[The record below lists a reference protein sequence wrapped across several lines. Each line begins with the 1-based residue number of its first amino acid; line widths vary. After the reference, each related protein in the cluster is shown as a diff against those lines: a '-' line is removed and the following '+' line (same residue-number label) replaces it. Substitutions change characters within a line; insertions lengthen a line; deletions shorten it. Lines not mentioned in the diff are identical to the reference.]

1 MKNSPTNSSSF
12 IPHSSW
18 KNRPALWLSMGL
30 LLVLALVVLG
40 LRVGSYATS
49 YGFILNAFQ
58 HYNPADPAQ
67 LVLVQLRLPRLL
79 LALLAGASLAVSGY
93 LLQTLVTNPL
103 ADPYL
108 LGTASG
114 ASLGAIASYV
124 LVPSLTVMGVY
135 LPPVAALAGAF
146 TATLLVVALGTRR
159 GRILPAP
166 LLLAGVAVGALAA
179 AIGSLLTFLASPEGS
194 LRSVVFWAFGSF
206 ERAGWDVLPYPAAVL
221 FISLFVLAFLQK
233 DLNLLLLGEERAAAL
248 GLPVVRL
255 RWLLVLLAAGLTGG
269 VVALCGPV
277 GFVGLL
283 VPHLTRGLLGTTGR
297 LNVLVCAVLGGG
309 FLLACDLL
317 ARLLYPPAGLPVG
330 LVTALFG
337 VPFFVY
343 LLRSKGLRDLG
354 S

>member
-1 MKNSPTNSSSF
+1 M
-12 IPHSSW
+12 
-18 KNRPALWLSMGL
+18 WLTGGL
-30 LLVLALVVLG
+30 LLLLALLVLG
-40 LRVGSYATS
+40 LRVGSYSTS
-49 YGFILNAFQ
+49 YSFIANTFW

-67 LVLVQLRLPRLL
+67 LALVQLRLPRLL
-79 LALLAGASLAVSGY
+79 LAVLAGSSLAVSGY

-114 ASLGAIASYV
+114 ASLGAILSFV
-124 LVPSLTVMGVY
+124 LVPSLTVAGVY
-135 LPPVAALAGAF
+135 LPPVAALLGAF
-146 TATLLVVALGTRR
+146 IATLLVVALGTKQ
-159 GRILPAP
+159 GKILPAP

-179 AIGSLLTFLASPEGS
+179 ALGSLLTFLAAPEGS

-206 ERAGWDVLPYPAAVL
+206 ERAGWDVLSYPAAVL
-221 FISLFVLAFLQK
+221 VISLVVLAFLQK

-248 GLPVVRL
+248 GLPVAQR

-283 VPHLTRGLLGTTGR
+283 APHLTRGLLGATGR
-297 LNVLVCAVLGGG
+297 YNALGCAVLGGT

-343 LLRSKGLRDLG
+343 LLRKTT
-354 S
+354 

>member
-1 MKNSPTNSSSF
+1 V
-12 IPHSSW
+12 
-18 KNRPALWLSMGL
+18 L
-30 LLVLALVVLG
+30 LLALLVLG
-40 LRVGSYATS
+40 LRVGSYTTS
-49 YGFILNAFQ
+49 YGFILHTLR
-58 HYNPADPAQ
+58 HYDPTDPAQ
-67 LVLVQLRLPRLL
+67 LALVQLRLPRLL
-79 LALLAGASLAVSGY
+79 LAVLAGASLAVSGY

-114 ASLGAIASYV
+114 ASLGAILTFV
-124 LVPSLTVMGVY
+124 LVPSLTVAGVY
-135 LPPVAALAGAF
+135 LPPVAALLGGLG
-146 TATLLVVALGTRR
+146 ATLLVVALGTKR

-179 AIGSLLTFLASPEGS
+179 ALGSLVTFLAAGQGS

-206 ERAGWDVLPYPAAVL
+206 ERAGWDVLPYPAAALGV
-221 FISLFVLAFLQK
+221 SLFVLAFLQK

-248 GLPVVRL
+248 GLPVAQR
-255 RWLLVLLAAGLTGG
+255 RWLLVGLAAALTGG

-297 LNVLVCAVLGGG
+297 LNLVGCALLGGS

-343 LLRSKGLRDLG
+343 LLRKTT
-354 S
+354 

>member
-1 MKNSPTNSSSF
+1 MPVR
-12 IPHSSW
+12 
-18 KNRPALWLSMGL
+18 RPIFWLTGGL
-30 LLVLALVVLG
+30 LLLLALVVLG
-40 LRVGSYATS
+40 LRVGSYSTS
-49 YGFILNAFQ
+49 YGFILNTLQ
-58 HYNPADPAQ
+58 HYDPADPAQ
-67 LVLVQLRLPRLL
+67 LALVQLRLPRLL
-79 LALLAGASLAVSGY
+79 LALLAGASLAMSGY

-124 LVPSLTVMGVY
+124 LVPSLTFMGVY

-146 TATLLVVALGTRR
+146 GATVLVVALGTRR
-159 GRILPAP
+159 GKILPAP

-179 AIGSLLTFLASPEGS
+179 ALGSLLTFMASPEGS
-194 LRSVVFWAFGSF
+194 LRSIVFWAFGSF
-206 ERAGWDVLPYPAAVL
+206 ERAGWSVLPYPAAAL
-221 FISLFVLAFLQK
+221 CISLVVLAFLQK

-248 GLPVVRL
+248 GLPVARR

-297 LNVLVCAVLGGG
+297 FNLLVCAVLGGC

-343 LLRSKGLRDLG
+343 LLRRNN
-354 S
+354 

>member
-1 MKNSPTNSSSF
+1 M
-12 IPHSSW
+12 
-18 KNRPALWLSMGL
+18 
-30 LLVLALVVLG
+30 LG
-40 LRVGSYATS
+40 LRVGSYTTS
-49 YGFILNAFQ
+49 YGFILNTFR
-58 HYNPADPAQ
+58 HYDPADPAQ
-67 LVLVQLRLPRLL
+67 LALVELRLPRLL

-93 LLQTLVTNPL
+93 LLQTLVTNSL

-124 LVPSLTVMGVY
+124 LVPSLTLAGVY

-146 TATLLVVALGTRR
+146 GATVLVVALGTRQ
-159 GRILPAP
+159 GKVLPAP
-166 LLLAGVAVGALAA
+166 LLLAGVAVGAVGALAA
-179 AIGSLLTFLASPEGS
+179 AVGSLLTFLAAPEGS

-206 ERAGWDVLPYPAAVL
+206 ERAGWSVLPWPAAVL
-221 FISLFVLAFLQK
+221 GSSLVVLAFLQK

-248 GLPVVRL
+248 GLPVAAR
-255 RWLLVLLAAGLTGG
+255 RWLLVGLAAALTGG

-297 LNVLVCAVLGGG
+297 YNLLGCAVLGGA

-317 ARLLYPPAGLPVG
+317 ARGLYPPAGLPVG

-343 LLRSKGLRDLG
+343 LLRRKGLGNLG

>member
-1 MKNSPTNSSSF
+1 LKTQ
-12 IPHSSW
+12 
-18 KNRPALWLSMGL
+18 RPLFWLITGL
-30 LLVLALVVLG
+30 LLTLVLLVLG
-40 LRVGSYATS
+40 LRVGSYSTPYS
-49 YGFILNAFQ
+49 FILNTFR
-58 HYNPADPAQ
+58 HYDTTDPAQ

-93 LLQTLVTNPL
+93 LLQTLVANPL

-114 ASLGAIASYV
+114 ASLGAIAAYV
-124 LVPSLTVMGVY
+124 LVPSLTVLGVY

-146 TATLLVVALGTRR
+146 GATLLVVALGTRR
-159 GRILPAP
+159 GRIMPAP

-179 AIGSLLTFLASPEGS
+179 AVGSLLTFLASPEGS

-206 ERAGWDVLPYPAAVL
+206 ERAGWSTLPYPAAAL
-221 FISLFVLAFLQK
+221 AISLFVLAFRQK

-248 GLPVVRL
+248 GLPVTRL
-255 RWLLVLLAAGLTGG
+255 RWLLVGLAAGLTGG

-297 LNVLVCAVLGGG
+297 ANLLFCAVLGGG

-343 LLRSKGLRDLG
+343 LLRKNN
-354 S
+354 

>member
-1 MKNSPTNSSSF
+1 M
-12 IPHSSW
+12 
-18 KNRPALWLSMGL
+18 AVGL
-30 LLVLALVVLG
+30 VLLLALVVLG

-49 YGFILNAFQ
+49 YSFILNTFL
-58 HYNPADPAQ
+58 HYDPSDPAQ
-67 LVLVQLRLPRLL
+67 LVLVQLRLPRII

-124 LVPSLTVMGVY
+124 LVPSLTVAGVY
-135 LPPVAALAGAF
+135 LPPVAALLGAF
-146 TATLLVVALGTRR
+146 GATLLVVALGTQK

-206 ERAGWDVLPYPAAVL
+206 ERAGWSVLPYPAVAL
-221 FISLFVLAFLQK
+221 GLSLFVLAFLQK
-233 DLNLLLLGEERAAAL
+233 DLNLMLLGEERAAAL
-248 GLPVVRL
+248 GLPVAQR

-297 LNVLVCAVLGGG
+297 YNLLGCALLGGC

-343 LLRSKGLRDLG
+343 LLRKKSF
-354 S
+354 

>member
-1 MKNSPTNSSSF
+1 MHLRNTL
-12 IPHSSW
+12 IW
-18 KNRPALWLSMGL
+18 ALLGLSLTL
-30 LLVLALVVLG
+30 LLVLG
-40 LRVGSYATS
+40 LRVGSYATN
-49 YGFILNAFQ
+49 YGFILNTFL
-58 HYNPADPAQ
+58 HYNPDDPAQ
-67 LVLVQLRLPRLL
+67 LVLLQLRLPRLL

-93 LLQTLVTNPL
+93 LLQTLVNNPL

-114 ASLGAIASYV
+114 ASLGAIAAYV
-124 LVPSLTVMGVY
+124 LVPSLTLAGLY
-135 LPPVAALAGAF
+135 LPPLAALLGAL
-146 TATLLVVALGTRR
+146 TATLLVVAIGTRH
-159 GRILPAP
+159 GRIMPAP
-166 LLLAGVAVGALAA
+166 LLLAGVAVGALATA
-179 AIGSLLTFLASPEGS
+179 LGSLLTFLARPEGS
-194 LRSVVFWAFGSF
+194 LRTVVFWAFGSF
-206 ERAGWDVLPYPAAVL
+206 ERAGWDVLPYPAAALGV
-221 FISLFVLAFLQK
+221 SLVILAFLQK

-248 GLPVVRL
+248 GLPVARR

-283 VPHLTRGLLGTTGR
+283 VPHLTRGLLGSTGR
-297 LNVLVCAVLGGG
+297 FNIVFCAMLGGV

-343 LLRSKGLRDLG
+343 LLRKTS
-354 S
+354 

>member
-1 MKNSPTNSSSF
+1 MSDR
-12 IPHSSW
+12 
-18 KNRPALWLSMGL
+18 RPVLWLGAGL
-30 LLVLALVVLG
+30 LLLLALLVLG

-49 YGFILNAFQ
+49 YGFIWNTLW
-58 HYNPADPAQ
+58 HYDPADAAQ

-114 ASLGAIASYV
+114 ASLGAIAAFV
-124 LVPSLTVMGVY
+124 LVPSLTVAGVY
-135 LPPVAALAGAF
+135 LPPVAALVGAF
-146 TATLLVVALGTRR
+146 GATVLVVALGTRR
-159 GRILPAP
+159 GQILPAP

-179 AIGSLLTFLASPEGS
+179 ALGSLLTFLAADAGS
-194 LRSVVFWAFGSF
+194 LRGVVFWAFGSF
-206 ERAGWDVLPYPAAVL
+206 ERAGWRVLPFPTLAL
-221 FISLFVLAFLQK
+221 GGSLLVLAFLQK

-248 GLPVVRL
+248 GLPVARR
-255 RWLLVLLAAGLTGG
+255 RWLLVGLAAGLTGG

-283 VPHLTRGLLGTTGR
+283 APHLTRGLLGTTGR
-297 LNVLVCAVLGGG
+297 LNLLVCAVLGAC

-337 VPFFVY
+337 VPVVVY
-343 LLRSKGLRDLG
+343 LLRKNHPASGF
-354 S
+354 

>member
-1 MKNSPTNSSSF
+1 MPNSSSASRF
-12 IPHSSW
+12 GPS
-18 KNRPALWLSMGL
+18 RPLLWLALGVL
-30 LLVLALVVLG
+30 LTLALLVLG
-40 LRVGSYATS
+40 LRVGSYTTS
-49 YGFILNAFQ
+49 YGFILSTFR

-67 LVLVQLRLPRLL
+67 LALVELRLPRLL

-124 LVPSLTVMGVY
+124 LVPSLTLVGVY

-146 TATLLVVALGTRR
+146 GATVLVVALGTRQ
-159 GRILPAP
+159 GKILPAP

-179 AIGSLLTFLASPEGS
+179 AMGSLLTFLAAPEGS

-206 ERAGWDVLPYPAAVL
+206 ERAGWAVLPWPAAVL
-221 FISLFVLAFLQK
+221 AGSLVVLAFLQK

-248 GLPVVRL
+248 GLPVAAR
-255 RWLLVLLAAGLTGG
+255 RWLLVGLAAALTGG

-297 LNVLVCAVLGGG
+297 YNLLGCAVLGGA

-343 LLRSKGLRDLG
+343 LLRRKGLGDLG
-354 S
+354 T

>member
-1 MKNSPTNSSSF
+1 MTPIWRCLVTNYMRSSNSLSGMVP
-12 IPHSSW
+12 P
-18 KNRPALWLSMGL
+18 RPLRWLAAGL
-30 LLVLALVVLG
+30 VLVLALLMLG
-40 LRVGSYATS
+40 LRVGSYTTS
-49 YGFILNAFQ
+49 YGFILNTFR

-67 LVLVQLRLPRLL
+67 LALVELRLPRLL

-114 ASLGAIASYV
+114 ASLGAIAAYV
-124 LVPSLTVMGVY
+124 LVPSLTLAGVY

-146 TATLLVVALGTRR
+146 GATVLVVALGTRQ
-159 GRILPAP
+159 GKILPAP

-179 AIGSLLTFLASPEGS
+179 AVGSLLTFLASPEGS

-206 ERAGWDVLPYPAAVL
+206 ERAGWSVLPYPAAVL
-221 FISLFVLAFLQK
+221 GISLVVLAFLQK

-248 GLPVVRL
+248 GLPVAAR
-255 RWLLVLLAAGLTGG
+255 RWLLVGLAAALTGG

-283 VPHLTRGLLGTTGR
+283 GTTGR
-297 LNVLVCAVLGGG
+297 YNLLGCAVLGGA

-343 LLRSKGLRDLG
+343 LLRKTT
-354 S
+354 

>member
-1 MKNSPTNSSSF
+1 MPVR
-12 IPHSSW
+12 
-18 KNRPALWLSMGL
+18 RPALWLIIGL
-30 LLVLALVVLG
+30 LLALALVVLG

-49 YGFILNAFQ
+49 YTFILNTFQ
-58 HYNPADPAQ
+58 HYNSADPAQ

-114 ASLGAIASYV
+114 ASLGAIAAYV
-124 LVPSLTVMGVY
+124 LVPSLTLMGVY
-135 LPPVAALAGAF
+135 LPPVAALTGAF
-146 TATLLVVALGTRR
+146 AATLLVVALGTRR
-159 GRILPAP
+159 GKILPAP

-179 AIGSLLTFLASPEGS
+179 AVGSLLTFLASPEGS

-206 ERAGWDVLPYPAAVL
+206 ERAGWDVLPYPAVAL

-248 GLPVVRL
+248 GLPVARR

-297 LNVLVCAVLGGG
+297 YNLLVCAVLGGA

-343 LLRSKGLRDLG
+343 LLRSKGLRNLG

>member
-1 MKNSPTNSSSF
+1 MLVR
-12 IPHSSW
+12 
-18 KNRPALWLSMGL
+18 RPVLWLALGVTL
-30 LLVLALVVLG
+30 LLALLVLG

-49 YGFILNAFQ
+49 YPFILNTLR

-114 ASLGAIASYV
+114 ASLGAIAVYV
-124 LVPSLTVMGVY
+124 LVPSLTAAGVY

-146 TATLLVVALGTRR
+146 AATLLVVALGTRR

-166 LLLAGVAVGALAA
+166 LLLAGVAVGALASA
-179 AIGSLLTFLASPEGS
+179 VGSLLTFLASPEGS

-206 ERAGWDVLPYPAAVL
+206 ERAGWRLLPYPAAAL
-221 FISLFVLAFLQK
+221 GISLFVLAFLQK

-248 GLPVVRL
+248 GLPVARR

-297 LNVLVCAVLGGG
+297 YNLLVCAVLGGD

-343 LLRSKGLRDLG
+343 LLRKKSF
-354 S
+354 

>member
-1 MKNSPTNSSSF
+1 MPTR
-12 IPHSSW
+12 
-18 KNRPALWLSMGL
+18 RPVLWLIAGL
-30 LLVLALVVLG
+30 LLTLALVVLG

-49 YGFILNAFQ
+49 YSFILNAFW

-166 LLLAGVAVGALAA
+166 LLLAGVSVGALAA

-206 ERAGWDVLPYPAAVL
+206 ERAGWDVLPYPAAALV
-221 FISLFVLAFLQK
+221 ISLFVLAFLQK

-248 GLPVVRL
+248 GLPVARL

-283 VPHLTRGLLGTTGR
+283 APHLTRRLLGTTGR
-297 LNVLVCAVLGGG
+297 YNILICAVLGGA

-317 ARLLYPPAGLPVG
+317 ARVLYPPAGLPVG

-343 LLRSKGLRDLG
+343 LLRKNN
-354 S
+354 

>member
-1 MKNSPTNSSSF
+1 MKA
-12 IPHSSW
+12 
-18 KNRPALWLSMGL
+18 RPVFWLIAGL
-30 LLVLALVVLG
+30 LLTLALLILG
-40 LRVGSYATS
+40 LRVGSFATD
-49 YGFILNAFQ
+49 YGFILNTLR
-58 HYNPADPAQ
+58 HYDPSDPAQ
-67 LVLVQLRLPRLL
+67 LVLVELRLPRLL
-79 LALLAGASLAVSGY
+79 LALLAGASLALSGY

-114 ASLGAIASYV
+114 ASLGAIAAYV
-124 LVPSLTVMGVY
+124 LFPSLTVAGLY
-135 LPPVAALAGAF
+135 LPPVAALLGGVG
-146 TATLLVVALGTRR
+146 TTLLVVALGTRR

-166 LLLAGVAVGALAA
+166 LLLAGVAVGALASA
-179 AIGSLLTFLASPEGS
+179 LGSLATFLATPEGS
-194 LRSVVFWAFGSF
+194 LRTVVFWAFGSF
-206 ERAGWDVLPYPAAVL
+206 ERAGWRVLPYPALAL
-221 FISLFVLAFLQK
+221 AASLLLLSFLQK

-248 GLPVVRL
+248 GLPVARR

-283 VPHLTRGLLGTTGR
+283 IPHLTRGLLGTTGR
-297 LNVLVCAVLGGG
+297 YNLLFCALLGGN

-343 LLRSKGLRDLG
+343 LLRKKF
-354 S
+354 

>member
-1 MKNSPTNSSSF
+1 M
-12 IPHSSW
+12 
-18 KNRPALWLSMGL
+18 L
-30 LLVLALVVLG
+30 LLALLVLG
-40 LRVGSYATS
+40 LRVGSYTTS
-49 YGFILNAFQ
+49 YGFILHTLR
-58 HYNPADPAQ
+58 HYDPTDPAQ
-67 LVLVQLRLPRLL
+67 LALVQLRLPRLL
-79 LALLAGASLAVSGY
+79 LAVLAGASLAVSGY

-114 ASLGAIASYV
+114 ASLGAILTFV
-124 LVPSLTVMGVY
+124 LVPSLTVAGVY
-135 LPPVAALAGAF
+135 LPPVAALLGGLG
-146 TATLLVVALGTRR
+146 ATLLVVALGTKR

-179 AIGSLLTFLASPEGS
+179 ALGSLVTFLAAGQGS

-206 ERAGWDVLPYPAAVL
+206 ERAGWDVLPYPAAALGV
-221 FISLFVLAFLQK
+221 SLFVLAFLQK

-248 GLPVVRL
+248 GLPVAQR
-255 RWLLVLLAAGLTGG
+255 RWLLVGLAAALTGG

-297 LNVLVCAVLGGG
+297 LNLVGCALLGGS

-343 LLRSKGLRDLG
+343 LLRKTT
-354 S
+354 

>member
-1 MKNSPTNSSSF
+1 LNSSRSV
-12 IPHSSW
+12 
-18 KNRPALWLSMGL
+18 LWLSLGL
-30 LLVLALVVLG
+30 LLTLALVLLG
-40 LRVGSYATS
+40 LHVGSYATS
-49 YGFILNAFQ
+49 YGFILNTLR
-58 HYNPADPAQ
+58 HYDPADPAQ

-93 LLQTLVTNPL
+93 LLQTLVNNPL

-108 LGTASG
+108 MGTASG
-114 ASLGAIASYV
+114 ASLGAIGAYV
-124 LVPSLTVMGVY
+124 LVPSLTLAGVY
-135 LPPVAALAGAF
+135 LPPVAALIGAF
-146 TATLLVVALGTRR
+146 VATLLVVALGTRR

-179 AIGSLLTFLASPEGS
+179 ALGSLLTFLASPEGS

-206 ERAGWDVLPYPAAVL
+206 ERAGWNVLPYPALALGGSLVL
-221 FISLFVLAFLQK
+221 LSFLQK

-248 GLPVVRL
+248 GLPVARR

-277 GFVGLL
+277 GFVGLV

-297 LNVLVCAVLGGG
+297 YNLLGCALLGGN

-343 LLRSKGLRDLG
+343 LLRKNT
-354 S
+354 

>member
-1 MKNSPTNSSSF
+1 MPAR
-12 IPHSSW
+12 
-18 KNRPALWLSMGL
+18 RPVLWLVIGL
-30 LLVLALVVLG
+30 VLLLALVLLG

-49 YGFILNAFQ
+49 YPFILHTFR
-58 HYNPADPAQ
+58 HYDPTNPAQ

-124 LVPSLTVMGVY
+124 LVPSLTFMGVY
-135 LPPVAALAGAF
+135 LPPVAALVGAF
-146 TATLLVVALGTRR
+146 GATVLVLALGTRR
-159 GRILPAP
+159 GQILPAP

-179 AIGSLLTFLASPEGS
+179 ALGSLLTFLAAGEGS
-194 LRSVVFWAFGSF
+194 LRGVVFWAFGSF
-206 ERAGWDVLPYPAAVL
+206 ERASWSVLPYPAAAL
-221 FISLFVLAFLQK
+221 GISLFVLAFLQK
-233 DLNLLLLGEERAAAL
+233 DLNLLLLGEERASAL
-248 GLPVVRL
+248 GLPVARR

-283 VPHLTRGLLGTTGR
+283 VPHLTRGLLGATGR
-297 LNVLVCAVLGGG
+297 YNLLVCAVLGGG

-343 LLRSKGLRDLG
+343 LSRKNN
-354 S
+354 

>member
-1 MKNSPTNSSSF
+1 MKNSRST
-12 IPHSSW
+12 HSSL
-18 KNRPALWLSMGL
+18 NSRPVLWLLVGL
-30 LLVLALVVLG
+30 ILLLALVALG

-49 YGFILNAFQ
+49 YGFILNTIR
-58 HYNPADPAQ
+58 HYDPTDPAQ

-124 LVPSLTVMGVY
+124 LVPSLTFMGVY

-146 TATLLVVALGTRR
+146 GATVLVVALGTRR
-159 GRILPAP
+159 GKILPAP

-179 AIGSLLTFLASPEGS
+179 ALGSLLTFMAAPEGS

-206 ERAGWDVLPYPAAVL
+206 ERAGWGVLPYPAAAL
-221 FISLFVLAFLQK
+221 GISLVVLAFLQK

-248 GLPVVRL
+248 GLPVARR

-283 VPHLTRGLLGTTGR
+283 VPHLTRGLLGATGR
-297 LNVLVCAVLGGG
+297 YNLLICAVLGGV

-343 LLRSKGLRDLG
+343 LLRKKS